1 MPEMKM
7 NTNREKMVNMERR
20 EFLALGAAAMGGLCV
35 KSSPAHGNPAITKDK
50 KEKDMPGKQSPF
62 KISLAQWSWHKRLFG
77 QAEPKLDN
85 LDFAKE
91 AHTLGI
97 KAVEYVNIFFMDKG
111 NDTKYLAQMKKRAED
126 LGVKSVLIMCD
137 DEGALGDPEPRLR
150 SRAVNNHHKWIRAA
164 KYLDCHSIRV
174 NAYSKGSDDEQQKL
188 AADGLR
194 RLSEYAAGH
203 DINVIVENH
212 GGLSSDGRWLTGV
225 IKKVDL
231 PNCGTLPDFGN
242 FPPETDIYD
251 AVKMMMPY
259 AKSVSAKS
267 YDFDEKG
274 DETKIDY
281 YRIIKIVLDAGYKG
295 YVGIEFEGE
304 RLSETDGIIATKK
317 LLEKIRDKYTNT

>member
-1 MPEMKM
+1 
-7 NTNREKMVNMERR
+7 MVN
-20 EFLALGAAAMGGLCV
+20 
-35 KSSPAHGNPAITKDK
+35 IDK
-50 KEKDMPGKQSPF
+50 KEKDMPNKEPPF

-91 AHTLGI
+91 ADALSI
-97 KAVEYVNIFFMDKG
+97 KAVEYVNIFFKDKA
-111 NDTKYLAQMKKRAED
+111 NDTKYLAEMKKRAGD
-126 LGVKSVLIMCD
+126 LGSKSVLIMCD
-137 DEGALGDPEPRLR
+137 DEGALGDPN
-150 SRAVNNHHKWIRAA
+150 SSGRAQAVHNHHKWVRAA
-164 KYLDCHSIRV
+164 TYLGCHSIRV
-174 NAYSKGSDDEQQKL
+174 NAYSEGTYEEQQKL

-212 GGLSSDGRWLTGV
+212 GGLSSDGQWLTSV

-242 FPPETDIYD
+242 FPPETDIYE
-251 AVKMMMPY
+251 AVRMLMPY

-281 YRIIKIVLDAGYKG
+281 YRMMKIVLDAGYKG
-295 YVGIEFEGE
+295 YVGIEYEGE

-317 LLEKIRDKYTNT
+317 LLEKIREKYANA

>member
-1 MPEMKM
+1 MPGMKM
-7 NTNREKMVNMERR
+7 NTKREKLLNMKRR
-20 EFLALGAAAMGGLCV
+20 QFLALGAAAMGGFCM
-35 KSSPAHGNPAITKDK
+35 KSPPASGNQAQIQEK
-50 KEKDMPGKQSPF
+50 KEKDMPGKEPPF

-91 AHTLGI
+91 ARALGI
-97 KAVEYVNIFFMDKG
+97 MAVEYVNIFFMDKA
-111 NDTKYLAQMKKRAED
+111 NDTKYLAEMKKRAED

-150 SRAVNNHHKWIRAA
+150 SRAVNNHHKWVQAA
-164 KYLDCHSIRV
+164 KYLGCHSIRV
-174 NAYSKGSDDEQQKL
+174 NAYSKGTDDEQQKL

-242 FPPETDIYD
+242 FPPETNIYD
-251 AVKMMMPY
+251 AVKMLMPY

-281 YRIIKIVLDAGYKG
+281 YRMMKIVLDAGYKG
-295 YVGIEFEGE
+295 YVGIEYEGD
-304 RLSETDGIIATKK
+304 RLNETDGIIATKK
-317 LLEKIRDKYTNT
+317 LLEKIRDKYANS

>member
-1 MPEMKM
+1 MD
-7 NTNREKMVNMERR
+7 RR
-20 EFLALGAAAMGGLCV
+20 EFLALTATAVGGFCV
-35 KSSPAHGNPAITKDK
+35 KSPPVHGNPAEKTEK
-50 KEKDMPGKQSPF
+50 KEKYMPGKKSPL

-85 LDFAKE
+85 LDFVKE
-91 AHTLGI
+91 AHALGI
-97 KAVEYVNIFFMDKG
+97 KAVEYVNIFFMDKA
-111 NDTKYLAQMKKRAED
+111 NDTKYLAEMKKRAGD

-137 DEGALGDPEPRLR
+137 DEGALGDPVPSLR
-150 SRAVNNHHKWIRAA
+150 SRAVNNHHKWVRAA
-164 KYLDCHSIRV
+164 KYLGCHSIRV
-174 NAYSKGSDDEQQKL
+174 NAYSKGTDDEQQEL

-212 GGLSSDGRWLTGV
+212 GGLSSDGLWLTGV

-251 AVKMMMPY
+251 AVEMLMPY

-267 YDFDEKG
+267 YDFDDKG

-281 YRIIKIVLDAGYKG
+281 YRMMKIVLDAGYKS
-295 YVGIEFEGE
+295 YVGIEYEGE
-304 RLSETDGIIATKK
+304 RLSETDGIVATKK
-317 LLEKIRDKYTNT
+317 LLEKIREQYADG